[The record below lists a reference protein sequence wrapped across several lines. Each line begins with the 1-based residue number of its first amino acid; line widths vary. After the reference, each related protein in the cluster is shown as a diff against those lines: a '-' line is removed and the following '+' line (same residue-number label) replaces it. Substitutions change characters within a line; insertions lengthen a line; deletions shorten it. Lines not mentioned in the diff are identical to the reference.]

1 MNSPPLSLSRDDYSK
16 LRLLLAAALY
26 SNSGAALRKL
36 RDELDRAA
44 VVDPGSLPDDV
55 VAMESTVQYEDLA
68 TGETEEYVLTYP
80 ELADVGRRRLSILAP
95 IGTALIGCRVGDVV
109 TWATPGGLRRLR
121 VRRVTRLSPEAE
133 PSGTVVARA

>member
-1 MNSPPLSLSRDDYSK
+1 MNSPPISLSRDDYSK